1 MSVTSSIPNSHV
13 LRNRM
18 NVSSLPLFLMFEQFW
33 NHPRLGQL
41 VTPFLVLMHQ
51 VVRASVP
58 LMETACLRAAE
69 SANTCE
75 LSRLLRDYLEI
86 HIEEEQH
93 HDVWILED
101 LGAAGLD
108 ERAVLSLAPPAS
120 VASMV
125 GAQYYWILHHHPIAH
140 LGYIRLLEGNPPSM
154 EHIERLK
161 RASGLPDALFRTYQL
176 HGELDPDHLQ
186 EFDDMLDT
194 LTLSDDHAQLIA
206 TSAGCTANHFATCL
220 AEIMTRIENTAH

>member
-1 MSVTSSIPNSHV
+1 MSETSLTPNSHI
-13 LRNRM
+13 LKARM
-18 NVSSLPLFLMFEQFW
+18 NIGSLPLFLMLEQFW
-33 NHPRLGQL
+33 NHKQVGQL
-41 VTPFLVLMHQ
+41 VTPFLVFMHQ

-69 SANTCE
+69 TARSCE

-93 HDVWILED
+93 HDAWILED

-108 ERAVLSLAPPAS
+108 EQNVLSRTPPPS

-125 GAQYYWILHHHPIAH
+125 GAQYYWILHHHPVAH

-154 EHIERLK
+154 AHIERLK
-161 RASGLPDALFRTYQL
+161 LASGLPDAVFRTYRL

-194 LTLSDDHAQLIA
+194 LTLSDSHARLIA
-206 TSAGCTANHFATCL
+206 TSAKCTANHFATCL
-220 AEIMTRIENTAH
+220 AEIMTRIERTA

>member
-1 MSVTSSIPNSHV
+1 
-13 LRNRM
+13 M

-33 NHPRLGQL
+33 NHKQVGQL
-41 VTPFLVLMHQ
+41 VSPFLVLMHQ

-58 LMETACLRAAE
+58 LMETACLQASQNAK
-69 SANTCE
+69 SCK
-75 LSRLLRDYLEI
+75 LSRLLADYLEI

-108 ERAVLSLAPPAS
+108 EQDVLSLTPPAS

-125 GAQYYWILHHHPIAH
+125 GAQYYWILHHHPVAH

-154 EHIERLK
+154 AHIERLK
-161 RASGLPDALFRTYQL
+161 HASGLPDAVFRTYRL

-194 LTLSDDHAQLIA
+194 LPLTDSQAELIA
-206 TSAGCTANHFATCL
+206 TSAKCTANHFATCL
-220 AEIMTRIENTAH
+220 AEIMTRIERSA